1 MGLTLQGVRGNE
13 LFGPSFRNW
22 VHTFYHNISR
32 CIVDNG
38 HASEI
43 HPLKRG
49 VRQACPLSGMLFI
62 LAVEPLAIKIRTS
75 KSMKG
80 LKKGNKES
88 KVSLYADN
96 TTTLIHDDSSA
107 VALFALL
114 DRFSTL
120 FGLRINK
127 LKTEG
132 LWLGLWKN
140 RLGKDEPFGIS
151 WPKQYVSSLSIVLL
165 MKCTLVRKSTLMNG
179 LLK

>member
-32 CIVDNG
+32 CIIDNG

-49 VRQACPLSGMLFI
+49 VRQACLLSGMLFI
-62 LAVEPLAIKIRTS
+62 LTVEPLAIKIRTS

-88 KVSLYADN
+88 KVSLYVGD

-107 VALFALL
+107 VAPFALL

-140 RLGKDEPFGIS
+140 RLG
-151 WPKQYVSSLSIVLL
+151 
-165 MKCTLVRKSTLMNG
+165 
-179 LLK
+179 